1 MEFRKI
7 SVLTNPATGNAE
19 RQFSVLK
26 LFPTKLWN
34 ILAPNSL
41 DKPRRFNLTGDMTNI
56 YPFFQGSLEWWFS
69 ELFSANVSIWNQ
81 HKYIELCSIKIISF
95 KILIIT
101 RISDEKTNELTRYGI
116 LCQNVTI
123 LYQQELAS
131 LFQVQKKLK
140 ASSKLNFSIS
150 YFIANN
156 SHVKI
161 VWLHVVVFSEPDL
174 LHFWDNVHLFR
185 CYPVKIPQN
194 WN

>member
-7 SVLTNPATGNAE
+7 SVLTTPATGNAE

-41 DKPRRFNLTGDMTNI
+41 DKPRRFNLTNI
-56 YPFFQGSLEWWFS
+56 YPFFQGSLEWRFS
-69 ELFSANVSIWNQ
+69 EL
-81 HKYIELCSIKIISF
+81 HKYIEFNIFLCSIKIISF

-101 RISDEKTNELTRYGI
+101 RISDEKTNELTIYGI

-123 LYQQELAS
+123 LYQHELAS

-150 YFIANN
+150 YFIAKD

-161 VWLHVVVFSEPDL
+161 VWLHTVVFSEPDL
-174 LHFWDNVHLFR
+174 LHF
-185 CYPVKIPQN
+185 
-194 WN
+194 